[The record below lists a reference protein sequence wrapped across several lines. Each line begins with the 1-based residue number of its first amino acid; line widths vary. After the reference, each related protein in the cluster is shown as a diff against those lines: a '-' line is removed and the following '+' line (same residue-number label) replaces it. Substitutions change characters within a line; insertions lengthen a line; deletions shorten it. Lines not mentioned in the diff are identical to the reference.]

1 MKTLE
6 ELENSLAKRGDKKML
21 YDKSKLKAIRLLV
34 FTDKTK
40 KEIAQELDITEQTLY
55 NWLKEREF
63 NNLLHSESRVY
74 FSYIRKQTFKKL
86 NSLLIRA
93 FEVIENS
100 LNSKALTFES
110 YKLKLKNAFD
120 ILSLY
125 ANFKEL
131 NLLDEKNL
139 NELSELIEKSN
150 SEFSFDLAE
159 KLEAQDFLEHKDLT
173 ELLDF
178 EDETKTEDKTELKT
192 NADISKL
199 ALTNKK
205 TNENI

>member
-1 MKTLE
+1 
-6 ELENSLAKRGDKKML
+6 ML

-55 NWLKEREF
+55 NWLKDRNF
-63 NNLLHSESRVY
+63 NALLHSESKVY
-74 FSYIRKQTFKKL
+74 FSYIRKKTFKKL
-86 NSLLIRA
+86 NSLLIKS
-93 FEVIENS
+93 FSVIENS
-100 LNSKALTFES
+100 LNSRDEKIKVKS
-110 YKLKLKNAFD
+110 AFD

-125 ANFKEL
+125 ANFKVLDLL
-131 NLLDEKNL
+131 NEKNL
-139 NELSELIEKSN
+139 NELSELIEKSI

-178 EDETKTEDKTELKT
+178 EDETKTEDKTGEK
-192 NADISKL
+192 
-199 ALTNKK
+199 
-205 TNENI
+205 

>member
-1 MKTLE
+1 
-6 ELENSLAKRGDKKML
+6 ML

-55 NWLKEREF
+55 NWLKNRDF
-63 NNLLHSESRVY
+63 NNLLHSESKVY
-74 FSYIRKQTFKKL
+74 FSYIRKKTFKKL
-86 NSLLIRA
+86 NSLMIRA

-131 NLLDEKNL
+131 DLLNEKNL
-139 NELSELIEKSN
+139 NELSEIIEKSN

-159 KLEAQDFLEHKDLT
+159 KIEAQNFLDHKDLT
-173 ELLDF
+173 ELLGF
-178 EDETKTEDKTELKT
+178 EDEDKTEDKTEVKT
-192 NADISKL
+192 SFFIEDKKL
-199 ALTNKK
+199 LDTEKK
-205 TNENI
+205 LG

>member
-1 MKTLE
+1 
-6 ELENSLAKRGDKKML
+6 ML

-55 NWLKEREF
+55 NWLKERDF

-86 NSLLIRA
+86 NSLLIKA
-93 FEVIENS
+93 FSVIENS

-110 YKLKLKNAFD
+110 YKLKLKSAFD

-139 NELSELIEKSN
+139 NELSELIENSN
-150 SEFSFDLAE
+150 SEYSFDLE
-159 KLEAQDFLEHKDLT
+159 KKLEAQDFLEHKDLT
-173 ELLDF
+173 ELLGF
-178 EDETKTEDKTELKT
+178 EDETKTEDKTEVKT
-192 NADISKL
+192 SADISKL